1 MRLDQLL
8 FLYGGFPII
17 DNDHFDTEM
26 VSKIIFDM
34 KRGKAADIY
43 GLTVEFCSIVTLCCL
58 CYYLNS
64 FC

>member
-1 MRLDQLL
+1 MYVLRQN
-8 FLYGGFPII
+8 YGGFPIN

-26 VSKIIFDM
+26 ISNIIFDM
-34 KRGKAADIY
+34 KRGKAADMSNCRAFA
-43 GLTVEFCSIVTLCCL
+43 VVTL

>member
-1 MRLDQLL
+1 VLRDN
-8 FLYGGFPII
+8 YGGFPII

-26 VSKIIFDM
+26 ISNIIFDM
-34 KRGKAADIY
+34 KRGKAADMSNCRAFA
-43 GLTVEFCSIVTLCCL
+43 VVTL